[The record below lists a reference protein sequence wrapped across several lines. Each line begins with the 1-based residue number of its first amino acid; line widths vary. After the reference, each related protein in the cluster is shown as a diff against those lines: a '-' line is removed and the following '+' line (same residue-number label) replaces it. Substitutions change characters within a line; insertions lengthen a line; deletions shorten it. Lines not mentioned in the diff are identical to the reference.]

1 MSITSGDKGLK
12 ILSLI
17 VGDIG
22 GEVEDMDTSFE
33 VERIAGDD
41 DDMGRD

>member
-1 MSITSGDKGLK
+1 MFIILGDKGLK
-12 ILSLI
+12 ILFLI

-22 GEVEDMDTSFE
+22 GEVEDMDISFE